1 MRKGH
6 ETHTFEDRQSAV
18 ASAID
23 RTRASLASG
32 DEADLYVQQPS
43 GELTKIDRALLGH

>member
-1 MRKGH
+1 MRRVMRP
-6 ETHTFEDRQSAV
+6 HTFEDRQSAV

-43 GELTKIDRALLGH
+43 GELAKIDRALLGH